1 MSANLSARVL
11 RQIPVHLVDVLNPRE
26 RNARTFGEIVANIKA
41 IGLKKPVMVTPR
53 VQPDGTERFLLMC
66 GEGRL
71 TAFRNLGEKTIPA
84 FVVDVNDE
92 DAFIVSITENIA
104 RRRWSPL
111 ELLAGIEQLQTE
123 GYTTSQISS
132 KTGLTFKY
140 VQGMLSLL
148 ANGERRLM
156 LAVETGKIP
165 LNAAL
170 SIVGAGDDDKA
181 VQAALQDAYEAG
193 TLRGNRLILARRV
206 IERRAA
212 LGKSSIKKVYPRS
225 SDVTSS
231 SMVRTFQ
238 REVQRQK
245 QMVRKASFVQ
255 QRLAFVVGAMQQL
268 LADEHFFTLLRA
280 EGLETLPKYVA
291 ERIWPDGRHT

>member
-1 MSANLSARVL
+1 MNANLSARVL
-11 RQIPVHLVDVLNPRE
+11 QQIPVGLIDVLNPRE
-26 RNARTFGEIVANIKA
+26 RNARAFGEIVANIKA

-53 VQPDGTERFLLMC
+53 LQPDGSERFMLMC

-84 FVVDVNDE
+84 FVVDVSDE

-111 ELLAGIEQLQTE
+111 ELLAGIEQLQAE

-132 KTGLTFKY
+132 KTGLAFKY

-148 ANGERRLM
+148 ANGERRLI
-156 LAVETGKIP
+156 LAVQTGKIP

-170 SIVGAGDDDKA
+170 FIVGAGDDDKA
-181 VQAALQDAYEAG
+181 VQSALQDAYEAG

-212 LGKSSIKKVYPRS
+212 LGKSSIKKMYPAS
-225 SDVTSS
+225 AEVSSS
-231 SMVRTFQ
+231 SMVRTYQ

-245 QMVRKASFVQ
+245 QIVRKASFVQ
-255 QRLAFVVGAMQQL
+255 QKLAFVVGAMQQL

-280 EGLETLPKYVA
+280 EGLDTLPKYVA

>member
-1 MSANLSARVL
+1 MSTNPSPRVL
-11 RQIPVHLVDVLNPRE
+11 RQIPLGLIDVLNPRV
-26 RNARTFGEIVANIKA
+26 RNARAFGEIVANIRA

-53 VQPDGTERFLLMC
+53 LQPDGTERFLLMC

-71 TAFRNLGEKTIPA
+71 TAFRNLGEKSIPA
-84 FVVDVNDE
+84 FVVDMNDE

-111 ELLAGIEQLQTE
+111 ELLSGIEQLHAK
-123 GYTTSQISS
+123 GYTTTQIAT
-132 KTGLTFKY
+132 KTGLAYKY

-148 ANGERRLM
+148 QNGERRLV

-170 SIVGAGDDDKA
+170 AIVGAGDDDKA

-193 TLRGNRLILARRV
+193 TLRGSRLMQARKV

-212 LGKSSIKKVYPRS
+212 LGKSSVKKLYPVPG
-225 SDVTSS
+225 DVTISS
-231 SMVRTFQ
+231 LVRTYQ

-245 QMVRKASFVQ
+245 LIVRKASFAQ
-255 QRLAFVVGAMQQL
+255 QRLVFVVGALQQL
-268 LADEHFFTLLRA
+268 LSDEHFSTLLRA
-280 EGLETLPKYVA
+280 EGLDTLPKYVA

>member
-1 MSANLSARVL
+1 MSTSLSARVL
-11 RQIPVHLVDVLNPRE
+11 RHVPLDLIDVLNPRE
-26 RNARTFGEIVANIKA
+26 RNARAFGEIVANIKA

-53 VQPDGTERFLLMC
+53 LQPDGTERFVLMC

-71 TAFRNLGEKTIPA
+71 TAFRNLGEKSIPA

-111 ELLAGIEQLQTE
+111 ELLSGIEHLQTK
-123 GYTTSQISS
+123 GYKATQIAA
-132 KTGLTFKY
+132 KTGLALKY

-148 ANGERRLM
+148 QNGERRLV

-181 VQAALQDAYEAG
+181 IQAALQDAYEAG
-193 TLRGNRLILARRV
+193 TLRGNSLILARRV

-212 LGKSSIKKVYPRS
+212 LGKSSTRRMYPES
-225 SDVTSS
+225 GDVTSS
-231 SMVRTFQ
+231 SLVRTYQ

-245 QMVRKASFVQ
+245 QIVRKASFAQ
-255 QRLAFVVGAMQQL
+255 QRLAFMVGALQQL
-268 LADEHFFTLLRA
+268 FADEHFFTLLRA
-280 EGLETLPKYVA
+280 ESLDTLPKYVA
-291 ERIWPDGRHT
+291 ERVWPDGRHT

>member
-1 MSANLSARVL
+1 MSAILSARVL
-11 RQIPVHLVDVLNPRE
+11 RQIPVDLIDVLNPRE
-26 RNARTFGEIVANIKA
+26 RNARVFGEIVDNIKA
-41 IGLKKPVMVTPR
+41 IGLKKPVTVTPR
-53 VQPDGTERFLLMC
+53 VQSDGSERFLLMC

-71 TAFRNLGEKTIPA
+71 SAFRKLGEKAIPA
-84 FVVDVNDE
+84 FVVHVSDE
-92 DAFIVSITENIA
+92 DAFIISITENIA

-111 ELLAGIEQLQTE
+111 ELLSGIEQLQTK
-123 GYTTSQISS
+123 GYTTNQISS

-156 LAVETGKIP
+156 LAVETGKVP

-212 LGKSSIKKVYPRS
+212 LGKSNIKKVYPRS
-225 SDVTSS
+225 NEVTSS
-231 SMVRTFQ
+231 SMVRTYQ

-245 QMVRKASFVQ
+245 QIVRKASFAQ
-255 QRLAFVVGAMQQL
+255 ERLAFVVGALQEL
-268 LADEHFFTLLRA
+268 LTDEHFLNLLRA
-280 EGLETLPKYVA
+280 EGLDTLPKYVA
-291 ERIWPDGRHT
+291 ERVWPDGRHL